1 MKAPEEAKA
10 MAKRILVPL
19 DEGVQAESMVEAIGA
34 LARSTGAT
42 VRPLHVAPTPQSVSD
57 DRGHV
62 LVYADQETARLEAE
76 GLDYLHAA
84 SLGLDGV
91 CVEYAVRYGDPVEQ
105 ILDEAESW
113 NADLIAMTTRG
124 RGCIERALLGSVA
137 EHVFRKA
144 SMAVTLYRGGKG

>member
-1 MKAPEEAKA
+1 

-19 DEGVQAESMVEAIGA
+19 DEGVHAESMVEAIGA
-34 LARSTGAT
+34 LARTTGAT
-42 VRPLHVAPTPQSVSD
+42 VRLLHVAPLAQSLSD
-57 DRGHV
+57 DYGHV

-91 CVEYAVRYGDPVEQ
+91 CLEYAVRYGDPVEQ
-105 ILDEAESW
+105 ILAEAESW

-124 RGCIERALLGSVA
+124 RGCIERAQLGSVA

-144 SMAVTLYRGGKG
+144 PMAVTLYRAGR

>member
-1 MKAPEEAKA
+1 

-19 DEGVQAESMVEAIGA
+19 DEAVQAESMVDAIGT
-34 LARSTGAT
+34 LARNAGAT
-42 VRPLHVAPTPQSVSD
+42 VRLLHVAPAPESVSD
-57 DRGHV
+57 DYGHV
-62 LVYADQETARLEAE
+62 VVYADQETARLEAE

-84 SLGLDGV
+84 SLSLDGV
-91 CVEYAVRYGDPVEQ
+91 TLEYAVRYGDPVEQ

-137 EHVFRKA
+137 EQVFRKA
-144 SMAVTLYRGGKG
+144 PMAVTLYRASRA

>member
-1 MKAPEEAKA
+1 

-19 DEGVQAESMVEAIGA
+19 DEGVHAASMIEAIGA
-34 LARSTGAT
+34 LARSSGAI
-42 VRPLHVAPTPQSVSD
+42 VRLLHVAPVPQSLSD
-57 DRGHV
+57 DYGHV

-91 CVEYAVRYGDPVEQ
+91 CLEYAVRYGDPIEQ

-144 SMAVTLYRGGKG
+144 PMAVTLYRAGR

>member
-1 MKAPEEAKA
+1 

-19 DEGVQAESMVEAIGA
+19 EEAVQAESMVEAIGT

-42 VRPLHVAPTPQSVSD
+42 VRLLHVAPIPETVSD
-57 DRGHV
+57 DYGHV
-62 LVYADQETARLEAE
+62 VVYADQETARLEAE

-91 CVEYAVRYGDPVEQ
+91 TLEHAVRYGDPVKE
-105 ILDEAESW
+105 ILDEAEVW

-124 RGCIERALLGSVA
+124 RGRIEGTLLGSVA
-137 EHVFRKA
+137 EQVFRKA
-144 SMAVTLYRGGKG
+144 PMAVTLYRAPRDPRA

>member
-1 MKAPEEAKA
+1 

-19 DEGVQAESMVEAIGA
+19 DEKVHVESMVEAIGA
-34 LARSTGAT
+34 LARTTGAT
-42 VRPLHVAPTPQSVSD
+42 VRLLHVAPVPQSLSD
-57 DRGHV
+57 DYGHV

-76 GLDYLHAA
+76 GLDYLHVV

-91 CVEYAVRYGDPVEQ
+91 CLEYAVRYGDPVEQ
-105 ILDEAESW
+105 ILEEAESW

-124 RGCIERALLGSVA
+124 RGSIERALLGSVA

-144 SMAVTLYRGGKG
+144 PMAVTLYRGGR